1 MPSEQHKL
9 ASMKLV
15 VLDNK
20 VAREETSQGFH
31 ACLAGVWSDVIEKNQ
46 KRGNG
51 EDHAIRI
58 KKYSGRDFP
67 IGIEISM
74 AKTGKLVRKKCQK
87 VLDEGG
93 ENRYYTHTNPPS

>member
-1 MPSEQHKL
+1 
-9 ASMKLV
+9 MKSSVLV
-15 VLDNK
+15 NK

-31 ACLAGVWSDVIEKNQ
+31 AYLAGVWSDMIEINLR
-46 KRGNG
+46 RGNVKH
-51 EDHAIRI
+51 HATRI
-58 KKYSGRDFP
+58 KKYSGRDIP

-93 ENRYYTHTNPPS
+93 EIRYYTHTNPPS